1 MREIRFR
8 AKTIKGGQWIEG
20 DLFRAGTEPSDG
32 EFAIS
37 YWGEESGWMYDN
49 VRPDTI
55 GQFTGLH
62 DKNGKEIFEGD
73 IVIIPRVPEKRRN
86 SVLTRHIVTS
96 DGVGRWYFKSLTKEV
111 LTLVMSHT
119 DFDSYRFE
127 VIGNI
132 HDNPELNKT
141 ISLNLPEQKPRKPR
155 PKDGIQVE
163 FVVKDNP
170 KPEAYIEHT
179 GKHSAK
185 IVLEMTQEQMNK
197 AIEDNFK

>member
-8 AKTIKGGQWIEG
+8 AQDFAGMWHYGFIVKGNVSAIIIPVNK
-20 DLFRAGTEPSDG
+20 DGTVAMG
-32 EFAIS
+32 I
-37 YWGEESGWMYDN
+37 N
-49 VRPDTI
+49 VYVKPETI

-170 KPEAYIEHT
+170 KPEAYNEHT

-185 IVLEMTQEQMNK
+185 IVFEMTQEQMNK